1 MITTFMIGFTN
12 YYYIGLF
19 GRRDYKPTMELIWL
33 IFGYR
38 FFLVLLELHSFH
50 KKTHI
55 KDAKFSQGAL
65 IILFHFCLTGYLCY
79 QWFESK
85 QLEGQNIFCKY
96 WIQTTVIMMLIEPIS
111 QTLRIMFHR
120 YNDRK
125 QKDNYEKIKSERAD
139 KVDDEG
145 KKVGDGYQKDKED
158 K

>member
-1 MITTFMIGFTN
+1 
-12 YYYIGLF
+12 
-19 GRRDYKPTMELIWL
+19 
-33 IFGYR
+33 
-38 FFLVLLELHSFH
+38 
-50 KKTHI
+50 
-55 KDAKFSQGAL
+55 
-65 IILFHFCLTGYLCY
+65 
-79 QWFESK
+79 
-85 QLEGQNIFCKY
+85 
-96 WIQTTVIMMLIEPIS
+96 MMLIEPIS